1 MLERVVVLAAL
12 FAVACDGTTTTPA
25 VPTVTVPTVSL
36 TNEPAIVDPG
46 VFASKRFG
54 LRLRLPHSAN
64 WKIDD
69 TRNPW
74 LTATQPEA
82 SSTLLVRLWRDEP
95 RMTRDKCEASARS
108 FRALPARENAELLS
122 QQRLDLPEGFDTQAD
137 VGLVSDGK
145 GGLFGFILAF
155 GGRGRKCFAYVYVT
169 KAEGMGSD
177 SIIADRL
184 AEMTEA
190 SLVTLKFESDLEGI
204 LQRDIQP
211 AP

>member
-1 MLERVVVLAAL
+1 MLERVLLLTAL
-12 FAVACDGTTTTPA
+12 LVVACDGPPTTPA
-25 VPTVTVPTVSL
+25 VPTVAVPTVSP

-54 LRLRLPHSAN
+54 LRLRLPNSSS

-82 SSTLLVRLWRDEP
+82 NSTLLVRLWRDEP
-95 RMTRDKCEASARS
+95 RMTRDRCEASARS
-108 FRALPARENAELLS
+108 FRALPSRDNAEILS
-122 QQRLDLPEGFDTQAD
+122 QQLLDLPEGFDTRAD

-169 KAEGMGSD
+169 KAQGMGSD
-177 SIIADRL
+177 GIVADRL
-184 AEMTEA
+184 ADMTEA
-190 SLVTLKFESDLEGI
+190 SLLTLKFESDLEGT
-204 LQRDIQP
+204 LQRDTQP
-211 AP
+211 TP